1 MLMSLLFGAP
11 MLWLQMCLGSHIK
24 RGPLSMW
31 RISPICKG
39 IGISL
44 LVVQSV
50 VAIYSTISVSWV
62 LVYLRDSVASGSES
76 RYRWEKSLHVV
87 SPTEANRL
95 AEATADYFNYIVL
108 QRWGM
113 ADSVN
118 IAVRLGVIRF
128 QVKKKTFQF
137 KKKLH

>member
-1 MLMSLLFGAP
+1 MVLSLLFGAP
-11 MLWLQMCLGSHIK
+11 MLWLQMCLGNHIK
-24 RGPLSMW
+24 RGPISMW

-39 IGISL
+39 IGIAL

-62 LVYLRDSVASGSES
+62 LVYLRDSVAKGSDS
-76 RYRWEKSLHVV
+76 RYRWQTTLI
-87 SPTEANRL
+87 SPSDVNRL

-113 ADSVN
+113 ADSVS
-118 IAVRLGVIRF
+118 IAARLGVIRF
-128 QVKKKTFQF
+128 QVSGS
-137 KKKLH
+137 

>member
-1 MLMSLLFGAP
+1 

-24 RGPLSMW
+24 RGPLSLW

-39 IGISL
+39 VGISM
-44 LVVQSV
+44 LVVQTV
-50 VAIYSTISVSWV
+50 VAIYSTISVSWM

-76 RYRWEKSLHVV
+76 RYRWEKSLQVF
-87 SPTEANRL
+87 SPFEANRL

-128 QVKKKTFQF
+128 QVRPYNVYDAYSF
-137 KKKLH
+137 